1 MTSAYSHTCIL
12 KRTWICSL
20 TFTDVSSAICWASLH
35 ISISPWTDCGGGHRQ
50 FGVSLFSPQGQS
62 ARAISSCSACCL
74 HGCHARTVVSSS
86 TPVPQITCLVWIK
99 LLWLKLVINPPLT
112 RVLRVCHIK
121 VTLQSHCPAT
131 EILLFW
137 WINGC
142 MESPVHK
149 FKSVAAWIYMKI
161 QRIWASLSL
170 FVSFSLVPLCLPSSR
185 KDSKKGLQLLQGLS
199 NRYTNQ
205 PQLKAA
211 LSGPS

>member
-112 RVLRVCHIK
+112 RVLRVCRIK

-137 WINGC
+137 CAQWMHGITRPQIQECGSMN
-142 MESPVHK
+142 
-149 FKSVAAWIYMKI
+149 IYENTEN
-161 QRIWASLSL
+161 LGL
-170 FVSFSLVPLCLPSSR
+170 FVSLCLLLSGSIVSPLLPQR
-185 KDSKKGLQLLQGLS
+185 LKKG
-199 NRYTNQ
+199 
-205 PQLKAA
+205 AA
-211 LSGPS
+211 TPSGVIKQIYQSTAA